1 MFNTPAKYYNIDLTV
16 DDLSARDCRGYF
28 LAHHVSYARGYV
40 CWPTDQLTNQPLQ
53 GIWITN
59 EYTKNTAI
67 LIITVMTSGIWAV
80 RNILT
85 GYAQLLFFVEDC
97 KLW

>member
-1 MFNTPAKYYNIDLTV
+1 MIYQQEIVGATFWHAMFHMLVAMC
-16 DDLSARDCRGYF
+16 A
-28 LAHHVSYARGYV
+28 
-40 CWPTDQLTNQPLQ
+40 DQLTNQPLQ

-97 KLW
+97 KL